1 MKVTV
6 FQGTSFREI
15 SAQEGLELARS
26 ADSEIW
32 FDIFLDGF
40 EDPAGLSFLAS
51 LGVSLDHVRH
61 MMESDLEL
69 GFRIEPTGVHGV
81 GWLDDND
88 GTPVTSVLFTWRDHR
103 LLTVR
108 TDGNQAIEIVR
119 HRLIDRVEMLGDKP
133 TRLLGDVL
141 ELMMATVQ
149 RGVAEMAVRIGTLD
163 MEIIQTAQPSPTQSQ
178 KLGQYRAIFQPLAS
192 RFPIY
197 RVNVTAALID
207 PPNVRGLSPAGA
219 AALREYAQ
227 TTKDTEQIISSLE
240 DDIRAAAQDLQAQV
254 MNWQGNRINALTVV
268 TMVFLPISFLT
279 GYFGMN
285 FGWLDKHLASDV
297 VFFIYG
303 LGLMAVVAAVSF
315 FVLYRTGYSISM
327 GVGGSK
333 RWRFRIPTR
342 DSKSQ
347 GKEENP

>member
-6 FQGTSFREI
+6 FQGTEFKEVSV
-15 SAQEGLELARS
+15 QEALDLAK
-26 ADSEIW
+26 AATSEIW
-32 FDIFLDGF
+32 FDVFLDGF
-40 EDPAGLSFLAS
+40 SDPEGLSFLS
-51 LGVSLDHVRH
+51 GLGLSLDHVRH

-88 GTPVTSVLFTWRDHR
+88 GTPVTSVLFTWREHR
-103 LLTVR
+103 LVTVR
-108 TDGNQAIEIVR
+108 TDGNQAIKTVR

-149 RGVAEMAVRIGTLD
+149 RGVAEMAVRVGDLD
-163 MEIIQTAQPSPTQSQ
+163 MEIIQTAQPSPAQSQ
-178 KLGQYRAIFQPLAS
+178 QLSYYRSIFQPLAS

-207 PPNVRGLSPAGA
+207 PPNVKGLSPAGA
-219 AALREYAQ
+219 AALREYVQ
-227 TTKDTEQIISSLE
+227 TTIDTEEIISSLE

-254 MNWQGNRINALTVV
+254 VNWQGNRINALTVV

-285 FGWLDKHLASDV
+285 FGWLDDHLESDV

-327 GVGGSK
+327 GVGGS
-333 RWRFRIPTR
+333 RPWRFRIPTR
-342 DSKSQ
+342 GSKNHD
-347 GKEENP
+347 KDAKP